1 MHPGLD
7 TSSIGGRLFKVP
19 SEFEIHYAYFGQENE
34 YLNKISNCV
43 LQDMNV
49 EYGPA
54 EQWSA
59 FKPDKNGKGGA
70 PVHTKVTL
78 EFQETQFITKKEITE
93 GY

>member
-54 EQWSA
+54 EQWSTFRNDA
-59 FKPDKNGKGGA
+59 KGA
-70 PVHTKVTL
+70 PPVHTKVTL